1 MANRTFIQK
10 MLKKLTSQQKL
21 DLYELTSVLAED
33 DEQFTQD
40 DYLEMYLLGAR
51 DWEKDYERLKKR
63 RPQKGS

>member
-40 DYLEMYLLGAR
+40 DYLEMYLLGER

>member
-10 MLKKLTSQQKL
+10 MLKELTSQQKL